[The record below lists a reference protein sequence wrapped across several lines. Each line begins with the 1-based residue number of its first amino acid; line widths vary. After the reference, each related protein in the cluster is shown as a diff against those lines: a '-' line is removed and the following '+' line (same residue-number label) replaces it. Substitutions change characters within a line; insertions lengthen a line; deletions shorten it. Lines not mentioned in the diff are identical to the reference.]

1 MPYYGPIE
9 DNRTI
14 FLERAFLGAGFVG
27 AIGYGVQLVLYG
39 LCVQYLWRERKRRR
53 VVRFLLVYVTLL
65 LSLSSLWA
73 SLGTWIMEDVYI
85 NNRNYPGG
93 PWIYFMATQ
102 NMPENVIFIVTLF
115 VLTFLSD
122 LLVLWRC
129 WVIWTTT
136 SGLVAYVIVAFP
148 VLILFASF
156 ALGTIW
162 CLQSSQP
169 GLSLH
174 SKIAIAFG
182 TSYYVTS
189 LSVNVVVTVLIV
201 FRLALHRRY
210 ILRSLPSEHAKHYL
224 SVAAIVVESAALYS
238 VFALAFIISYALNNP
253 INQFFLTIS
262 SCCQQIAG
270 YLIILRV
277 AQGRAWST
285 NTLTVTTGVNPRVS
299 TLRFSAPVASTQIE
313 SDRNPMKIKDIEAES
328 STSLPTKV
336 EAVPVSRSK
345 LIDTFPGQA

>member
-1 MPYYGPIE
+1 MPYYGPLE
-9 DNRTI
+9 DSDTI
-14 FLERAFLGAGFVG
+14 FLERTFLGGGFVTG
-27 AIGYGVQLVLYG
+27 VGYGVQLVLYVI
-39 LCVQYLWRERKRRR
+39 CVQYLWRERKRRR
-53 VVRFLLVYVTLL
+53 AMGFLLAYVTLL

-73 SLGTWIMEDVYI
+73 AIGTWTIEDIYI

-93 PWIYFMATQ
+93 PWTYFLATQ
-102 NMPENVIFIVTLF
+102 NLPENVIFIVTLF

-136 SGLVAYVIVAFP
+136 SRLVAYVIVAFP
-148 VLILFASF
+148 VLILLASF

-169 GLSLH
+169 GLSLY
-174 SKIAIAFG
+174 SKIPIAFG

-201 FRLALHRRY
+201 LRLALHRRS
-210 ILRSLPSEHAKHYL
+210 ILENLPPEHARHYL

-238 VFALAFIISYALNNP
+238 FFALAFIISYALNNP
-253 INQFFLTIS
+253 INQIFLTIS
-262 SCCQQIAG
+262 SSCQQIAG

-277 AQGRAWST
+277 AQGRSWST
-285 NTLTVTTGVNPRVS
+285 NTLTATTGVLS
-299 TLRFSAPVASTQIE
+299 TVKFSAPMASTQIE
-313 SDRNPMKIKDIEAES
+313 SDRNPVRVKDIEAEGN
-328 STSLPTKV
+328 TSLPTKL
-336 EAVPVSRSK
+336 EAVPSSHSR
-345 LIDTFPGQA
+345 LIYTPPTQI

>member
-9 DNRTI
+9 DSGTI
-14 FLERAFLGAGFVG
+14 FLERTFLGQGFVAG
-27 AIGYGVQLVLYG
+27 VGCGVQLVLYVM
-39 LCVQYLWRERKRRR
+39 CVKYLWRERMRRR
-53 VVRFLLVYVTLL
+53 VMLFLLAYVTLL

-73 SLGTWIMEDVYI
+73 AIATWTIEDIYI

-93 PWIYFMATQ
+93 PWVYFLATQ
-102 NMPENVIFIVTLF
+102 NLPENVIFIVVLF

-136 SGLVAYVIVAFP
+136 SGLIAYVIVAFP
-148 VLILFASF
+148 FLILLASF

-169 GLSLH
+169 GLSLYN
-174 SKIAIAFG
+174 KIPIAFG

-201 FRLALHRRY
+201 LRLALHRRSM
-210 ILRSLPSEHAKHYL
+210 RESLPPEHAKHYL

-253 INQFFLTIS
+253 INQFFLTMS
-262 SCCQQIAG
+262 SSCQQIAG

-285 NTLTVTTGVNPRVS
+285 NTLTVTTGVNFQLSAVK
-299 TLRFSAPVASTQIE
+299 FSEPMTGTQIE
-313 SDRNPMKIKDIEAES
+313 SDRNPQ
-328 STSLPTKV
+328 T
-336 EAVPVSRSK
+336 
-345 LIDTFPGQA
+345 

>member
-9 DNRTI
+9 DSGTI
-14 FLERAFLGAGFVG
+14 FLERTFLGQGFVAG
-27 AIGYGVQLVLYG
+27 VGYGVQLVFYVM
-39 LCVQYLWRERKRRR
+39 CVKYLWRERMRRR
-53 VVRFLLVYVTLL
+53 VMLFLLAYVTLL

-73 SLGTWIMEDVYI
+73 AIATWTIEDIYI

-93 PWIYFMATQ
+93 PWVYFLATQ
-102 NMPENVIFIVTLF
+102 NLPENVIFIVVLF

-136 SGLVAYVIVAFP
+136 SGLIAYVIVAFP
-148 VLILFASF
+148 SLILLASF

-169 GLSLH
+169 GLSLYN
-174 SKIAIAFG
+174 KIPIAFG

-201 FRLALHRRY
+201 LRLALHRRSM
-210 ILRSLPSEHAKHYL
+210 RESLPPEHAKHYL

-253 INQFFLTIS
+253 INQFFLTMS
-262 SCCQQIAG
+262 SSCQQIAG

-285 NTLTVTTGVNPRVS
+285 NTLTVTTGVNFQLSAVK
-299 TLRFSAPVASTQIE
+299 FSEPMARTQIE
-313 SDRNPMKIKDIEAES
+313 SDRNPQ
-328 STSLPTKV
+328 T
-336 EAVPVSRSK
+336 
-345 LIDTFPGQA
+345 